1 MTQGSRAGHG
11 KGVPDGLSAESI
23 WESLIADTGAA
34 VYVLSSDGEIEFLNA
49 EAARCLGV
57 EASGAVGRL
66 YIELVPGAV
75 GEERVGYV
83 RRVSASGEG
92 MVFEQVC
99 RGRRRR
105 ASLRVIPR
113 PERGSPWVLMVCR
126 AVSGPADPGVAHA
139 KHNDRGMLESLTP
152 REVEILRMIGE
163 GLSTTQ
169 IAEALKRS
177 EKTVEWHRVALGTKL
192 RAGNRVELARIAIHA
207 GLVSVERLASPSNAP
222 ASPPR
227 T

>member
-11 KGVPDGLSAESI
+11 KGAPDGLSAESI

-57 EASGAVGRL
+57 DASKAVGRL
-66 YIELVPGAV
+66 YTELVPGAV

-83 RRVSASGEG
+83 RRVSSSGEG

-105 ASLRVIPR
+105 ATLRVIPR
-113 PERGSPWVLMVCR
+113 PERGSPWVMMVCR
-126 AVSGPADPGVAHA
+126 AVSGPAEPGVQHA
-139 KHNDRGMLESLTP
+139 KHNDHGALESLTP

-169 IAEALKRS
+169 IATELQRS

-192 RAGNRVELARIAIHA
+192 GAGNRVELARIAIHA
-207 GLVSVERLASPSNAP
+207 GLVSVDHLPGASDGQAL
-222 ASPPR
+222 PPGA
-227 T
+227 